1 LEFLIGLEWTGVD
14 WSGQIKGF
22 RGLVGSWFLKF
33 MSLNITR

>member
-22 RGLVGSWFLKF
+22 RGLVGSWSWVVGTIQK
-33 MSLNITR
+33 